1 MKRTLLVIFSTSTML
16 GFVAC
21 NSDTKTTRTNE
32 TANDAKVKSVTA
44 PVDPETQKVEELEKL
59 TPVGLDEL
67 TPWLP
72 DELNGIKRSNLT
84 MSTDRGYAVAHADY
98 EKNSKTDMRVTV
110 YDCAGEAG
118 ANLYKVTYANK
129 MNQLQESGEGYTK
142 TTNFMGEKA
151 IEHHEINN
159 NITTLT
165 YLANNHI
172 LVVVSARN
180 FDPEKVKEAAQ
191 KLGTQAL

>member
-1 MKRTLLVIFSTSTML
+1 MKRTLLIIFSTSAML
-16 GFVAC
+16 GLVAC
-21 NSDTKTTRTNE
+21 NSDTKTTHKNE
-32 TANDAKVKSVTA
+32 TSNDAKVKSVTT
-44 PVDPETQKVEELEKL
+44 PVDPVTQKIEELEKL

-110 YDCAGEAG
+110 YDCGGVAG

-151 IEHHEINN
+151 IEQHEINN

-180 FDPEKVKEAAQ
+180 FDPEQVKEAAQ
-191 KLGTQAL
+191 KLGTKAL